1 MKFLVQAPSV
11 QPPCWLCHRHCF
23 SVAELVLNWWNGCV
37 AKLRSSSTQSSKPH
51 FICQIYHNPLQ
62 LNIYIYQIA
71 SYDKL
76 WWDMISMLIIKLW
89 CQQKMLENWDF
100 PNKKSWFPWDFPSK
114 SRNKTSPSSM
124 PMMANLF
131 TLIRIRKLVAPGN
144 AANLTRSVEIY
155 RGRYDR
161 YMIYDVYIY
170 TLGEYIYI
178 HDK

>member
-1 MKFLVQAPSV
+1 
-11 QPPCWLCHRHCF
+11 
-23 SVAELVLNWWNGCV
+23 
-37 AKLRSSSTQSSKPH
+37 
-51 FICQIYHNPLQ
+51 
-62 LNIYIYQIA
+62 
-71 SYDKL
+71 
-76 WWDMISMLIIKLW
+76 
-89 CQQKMLENWDF
+89 MLENWDF

-170 TLGEYIYI
+170 ILWGNIYI

>member
-1 MKFLVQAPSV
+1 MRRKIKIIKHPKLETPFHLSNLSQS
-11 QPPCWLCHRHCF
+11 PPI
-23 SVAELVLNWWNGCV
+23 E
-37 AKLRSSSTQSSKPH
+37 
-51 FICQIYHNPLQ
+51 Y
-62 LNIYIYQIA
+62 IYISQIA

-170 TLGEYIYI
+170 ILWGKIYIYI